1 MINIKDKI
9 VEQLEKVVDSLSD
22 TYPQNFNDFPA
33 VSYCEEENCVY
44 EVTDEGEASSL
55 IRIRIDIW
63 SNKSTS
69 STAVAIDEVIARF
82 GFKRI
87 SCSDIGEPSGMKHK
101 MMRYEAIVDTNKIFA
116 YHKN

>member
-1 MINIKDKI
+1 MINIKDMI
-9 VEQLEKVVDSLSD
+9 VEQLETVIDNLSD

-33 VSYCEEENCVY
+33 VSYCEEENCTF

-69 STAVAIDEVIARF
+69 STAVDIDRVIAGF

-87 SCSDIGEPSGMKHK
+87 SCSDVGEPSGMKHK
-101 MMRYEAIVDTNKIFA
+101 LMRYEAIVDTNKIA
-116 YHKN
+116 VYHKN